1 MMKERWLEVESEASA
16 KPERQ
21 FERWLS
27 AEGVTFSGPEA
38 EEAYRERVT
47 LLKEAIELEK
57 APQRIPVC
65 PSPGFFPMEY
75 AGISVY
81 DAMYDYDKL
90 AQSWVKYCDDF
101 GPDSLPVPLPLSL
114 EGSSTFWISNST
126 NGPDMVSQRIGST
139 NERK

>member
-101 GPDSLPVPLPLSL
+101 GPDSFTGPTSIVPGRVFDLLDFKLYKWP
-114 EGSSTFWISNST
+114 GH
-126 NGPDMVSQRIGST
+126 GVPKDRVYQ
-139 NERK
+139 